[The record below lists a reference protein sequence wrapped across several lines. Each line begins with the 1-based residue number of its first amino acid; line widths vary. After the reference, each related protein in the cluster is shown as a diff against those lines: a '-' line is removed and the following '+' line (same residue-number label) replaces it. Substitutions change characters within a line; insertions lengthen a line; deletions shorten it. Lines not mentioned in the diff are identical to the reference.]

1 MNTAEKA
8 LIDAFNQFI
17 ESVVK
22 KNDQKMLYIWGAS
35 VRGTLLGI
43 LLEQKGCSKFL
54 YVDNDE
60 RKWGS
65 NINGHLILPSNDMR
79 ELRNDEYIVIPIEHY
94 AEIRSQLLS
103 WDMEEEIDFYILK
116 SNLYN
121 EFCADFFRWYNG
133 KYLVMG
139 ETFLSSVLLDEMP
152 MESMTDELY
161 SVYGKED
168 MKILSLGCMGM
179 EEGYYYL
186 QKQIALNARPEKFW
200 LFVNFETLSE
210 HHHLLP
216 RVQHPDLAEMIQER
230 SVGVGPD
237 LTEYIEAGRQRARN
251 YKLEVQHSPRRT
263 YVGEANDIEVQ
274 KEYAQKQ
281 LLNLISI
288 EYEECLYLSK
298 ILDICNKN
306 EIDAAMVIVP
316 VNYQEAE
323 ELLGEDFK
331 RIYKENI
338 NILSYI
344 GSKYQSKFWDMSKLL
359 EKRFFEA
366 RNTLQD
372 GVKREGRQKIVN
384 MLRKY
389 EKGKV

>member
-65 NINGHLILPSNDMR
+65 NINGHLILSSNDMR

-168 MKILSLGCMGM
+168 MKILSLG
-179 EEGYYYL
+179 
-186 QKQIALNARPEKFW
+186 
-200 LFVNFETLSE
+200 
-210 HHHLLP
+210 
-216 RVQHPDLAEMIQER
+216 
-230 SVGVGPD
+230 
-237 LTEYIEAGRQRARN
+237 
-251 YKLEVQHSPRRT
+251 
-263 YVGEANDIEVQ
+263 
-274 KEYAQKQ
+274 
-281 LLNLISI
+281 
-288 EYEECLYLSK
+288 
-298 ILDICNKN
+298 
-306 EIDAAMVIVP
+306 
-316 VNYQEAE
+316 
-323 ELLGEDFK
+323 
-331 RIYKENI
+331 
-338 NILSYI
+338 
-344 GSKYQSKFWDMSKLL
+344 
-359 EKRFFEA
+359 
-366 RNTLQD
+366 
-372 GVKREGRQKIVN
+372 
-384 MLRKY
+384 
-389 EKGKV
+389 